1 MTYESSTGLSLDLS
15 NVSGRSYSKNPPG
28 VSLTPTPVSEGEFK
42 SKLEKTQGHGRAL
55 KIQLEEEKNRQTGW
69 LLAIERE
76 KTTGLSFKHQ
86 QEGQKSQIER
96 HRFDAL
102 KIDAKTEKGKIEHA
116 KLKGKIAD
124 TDKAIIEV
132 ELGTKKDDLKAAK
145 DFRKV
150 KQERNKIGLKVAR
163 LDVKALEAEF
173 NERRDLLRSQG
184 FKIEGV

>member
-1 MTYESSTGLSLDLS
+1 MKD
-15 NVSGRSYSKNPPG
+15 
-28 VSLTPTPVSEGEFK
+28 
-42 SKLEKTQGHGRAL
+42 
-55 KIQLEEEKNRQTGW
+55 
-69 LLAIERE
+69 
-76 KTTGLSFKHQ
+76 
-86 QEGQKSQIER
+86 
-96 HRFDAL
+96 DL

>member
-1 MTYESSTGLSLDLS
+1 MSYESSNFSPDLS
-15 NVSGRSYSKNPPG
+15 GISGRSYSKNPPG
-28 VSLTPTPVSEGEFK
+28 VSLTPNPVSEGEFK
-42 SKLEKTQGHGRAL
+42 TKLEKTQGHSRAL
-55 KIQLEEEKNRQTGW
+55 KLQLEEEKNRQTGW
-69 LLAIERE
+69 QIAIERE

-86 QEGQKSQIER
+86 QEGQRSTIER

-102 KIDAKTEKGKIEHA
+102 KEDARTEKGKIEHA
-116 KLKGKIAD
+116 RLRGKIAD

-132 ELGTKKDDLKAAK
+132 ELGTKKDDLKTAK

-150 KQERNKIGLKVAR
+150 KQERNKIGLKVAK

>member
-1 MTYESSTGLSLDLS
+1 MTYEATNFSLDLS

-28 VSLTPTPVSEGEFK
+28 VSLTPNPVSEGDFK
-42 SKLEKTQGHGRAL
+42 TKLEKTQGHGRAL
-55 KIQLEEEKNRQTGW
+55 KLQLEEEKNRQTGW
-69 LLAIERE
+69 QIAIERE
-76 KTTGLSFKHQ
+76 KTTGVSYKHQ

-102 KIDAKTEKGKIEHA
+102 KEDAKTEKGKIEHA
-116 KLKGKIAD
+116 KLRGKIS
-124 TDKAIIEV
+124 TQEKAILEV

-145 DFRKV
+145 DFRQV
-150 KQERNKIGLKVAR
+150 KQNRNKIALKTAR
-163 LDVKALEAEF
+163 LDVKALEAQF